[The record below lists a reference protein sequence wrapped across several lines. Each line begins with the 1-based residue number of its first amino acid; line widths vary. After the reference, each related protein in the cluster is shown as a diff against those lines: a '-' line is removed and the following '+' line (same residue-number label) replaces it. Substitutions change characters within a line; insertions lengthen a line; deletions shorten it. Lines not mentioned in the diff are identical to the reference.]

1 MSKRKDSKTASME
14 HQGPGAH
21 LSIPPLRLI
30 SLIVPLPLS
39 IMLLL
44 AKISVHF
51 TCHLPSLLIH
61 LLTHLPTHSSLIV
74 LMESPQTHAS
84 KRSRGLGPYD
94 EENHAP
100 QPTYMSAARTKRGLC
115 DDGQLFDKRTRHS
128 DSMTTNIC
136 GDTTLDRN
144 SALIDNNMFISSLNR
159 EYQQQLTK
167 KSYELQ
173 GTILS

>member
-1 MSKRKDSKTASME
+1 
-14 HQGPGAH
+14 
-21 LSIPPLRLI
+21 
-30 SLIVPLPLS
+30 
-39 IMLLL
+39 MLLFTTN
-44 AKISVHF
+44 SVHF
-51 TCHLPSLLIH
+51 TCHLASLLIH
-61 LLTHLPTHSSLIV
+61 SLTYLLTHLLTQSSLIV

-173 GTILS
+173 GITLSSSKRFSYSLFLNNYRVESEV

>member
-1 MSKRKDSKTASME
+1 M
-14 HQGPGAH
+14 
-21 LSIPPLRLI
+21 
-30 SLIVPLPLS
+30 
-39 IMLLL
+39 
-44 AKISVHF
+44 
-51 TCHLPSLLIH
+51 
-61 LLTHLPTHSSLIV
+61 

-94 EENHAP
+94 EENLAP

-115 DDGQLFDKRTRHS
+115 DDGQLLDKRTRHS
-128 DSMTTNIC
+128 DSMTSNIC

-167 KSYELQ
+167 KSYEIQ
-173 GTILS
+173 GIILS